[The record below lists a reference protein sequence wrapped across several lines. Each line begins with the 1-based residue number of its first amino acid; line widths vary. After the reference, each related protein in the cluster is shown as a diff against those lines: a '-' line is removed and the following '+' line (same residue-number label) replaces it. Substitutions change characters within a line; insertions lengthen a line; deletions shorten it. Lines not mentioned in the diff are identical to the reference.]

1 MEHSPFEKL
10 TVPELVTKLPAF
22 YGTRRFVTLEVIYS
36 PTNAQVIVLKTILKF
51 TLK

>member
-1 MEHSPFEKL
+1 MDHRPFEKL

-22 YGTRRFVTLEVIYS
+22 YGTKRFVTLKVIYS
-36 PTNAQVIVLKTILKF
+36 PTNAQVSVLKTILIF